1 MWGNMTPSPSVSGE
15 AIISAAELKQLLDS
29 GRLQVD
35 AVDDDG
41 RTPLHRAIDL
51 GAEDLAVSL
60 VDDGADVNRR
70 DRWGNTPLWRA
81 VYHAPGTDAI
91 IASLLEHGADPAAK
105 NNHDVS
111 PIDLAHKMTDD
122 EATADLAENLEA
134 AANTLGAGS

>member
-1 MWGNMTPSPSVSGE
+1 MTQSSSING
-15 AIISAAELKQLLDS
+15 AALVGAEELKEQIDD
-29 GRLQVD
+29 GRLDVD

-51 GAEDLAVSL
+51 GAEDLAAFLVSI
-60 VDDGADVNRR
+60 GADVNLR

-91 IASLLEHGADPAAK
+91 IELLLERGADPTEK

-122 EATADLAENLEA
+122 DETAKLLPMLQA
-134 AANTLGAGS
+134 ALSTDE

>member
-1 MWGNMTPSPSVSGE
+1 MTQSSSING
-15 AIISAAELKQLLDS
+15 AALIGAEEIKEQIDD
-29 GRLQVD
+29 GRLDVD

-51 GAEDLAVSL
+51 GAQDLAVFL
-60 VDDGADVNRR
+60 VSIGADVNLR

-81 VYHAPGTDAI
+81 VYHAPGTEAI
-91 IASLLEHGADPAAK
+91 VDLLLERGADPAAK

-122 EATADLAENLEA
+122 DETAGLLPTLQA
-134 AANTLGAGS
+134 ALNTDD

>member
-1 MWGNMTPSPSVSGE
+1 MTQSSSTNG
-15 AIISAAELKQLLDS
+15 AALMGADELKEQIND
-29 GRLQVD
+29 GRLDID

-51 GAEDLAVSL
+51 GAEDLAVFL
-60 VDDGADVNRR
+60 VSVGADVNLR

-91 IASLLEHGADPAAK
+91 VELLLERGADPAAK

-122 EATADLAENLEA
+122 DETAELLPKLQA
-134 AANTLGAGS
+134 ALSTDE

>member
-1 MWGNMTPSPSVSGE
+1 MTHTNGAALVS
-15 AIISAAELKQLLDS
+15 AQELKEQLHD
-29 GRLQVD
+29 GRLDID

-51 GAEDLAVSL
+51 GAEDLAAFLVSA
-60 VDDGADVNRR
+60 GADVNRR

-81 VYHAPGTDAI
+81 VYHAPGTEAI
-91 IASLLEHGADPAAK
+91 VDLLLERGADPAVK

-122 EATADLAENLEA
+122 DDTAKLLPTLEA
-134 AANTLGAGS
+134 ALSTDE